1 MSEFTE
7 CLKESLAAL
16 YDQTGTA
23 ATIGSTSVT
32 GILSTI
38 TRKQAVELGGFD
50 LDLNSTFTIDVSA
63 ISSAPTIGSILLAN
77 SVSYRVASIDT
88 SIGSYVLG
96 LREV

>member
-16 YDQTGTA
+16 YEQTGTA

-50 LDLNSTFTIDVSA
+50 LDLNSTFTINVA
-63 ISSAPTIGSILLAN
+63 NLTTAPTIGSVLVAN
-77 SVSYRVASIDT
+77 SVSFRIVTLDT

-96 LREV
+96 LREF

>member
-7 CLKESLAAL
+7 ALKESLAVL

-38 TRKQAVELGGFD
+38 TRRESVELGGFD
-50 LDLNSTFTIDVSA
+50 LDLNSTFTIDVA
-63 ISSAPTIGSILLAN
+63 NLATAPTIGSILLAN

-88 SIGSYVLG
+88 SVGSYVLG
-96 LREV
+96 LREI

>member
-7 CLKESLAAL
+7 ALKRKSGRSLYSNWHSGHHWFYWRYWYPFNNHPQRNRGA
-16 YDQTGTA
+16 G
-23 ATIGSTSVT
+23 
-32 GILSTI
+32 
-38 TRKQAVELGGFD
+38 RFD

-77 SVSYRVASIDT
+77 SVSYRVSSIDT

>member
-7 CLKESLAAL
+7 CLKESLTAL

-50 LDLNSTFTIDVSA
+50 LDLNSTFTIDITA
-63 ISSAPTIGSILLAN
+63 ITTAPTIGSVIVAN
-77 SVSYRVASIDT
+77 SVSFRIVTLDT

-96 LREV
+96 LREF

>member
-16 YDQTGTA
+16 YEQTGTA

-50 LDLNSTFTIDVSA
+50 LDLNSTFTINVA
-63 ISSAPTIGSILLAN
+63 NLATAPTIGSVLVAN
-77 SVSYRVASIDT
+77 SVSFRIVTLDT

-96 LREV
+96 LREF

>member
-16 YDQTGTA
+16 YEQTGTA

-32 GILSTI
+32 GILSATN
-38 TRKQAVELGGFD
+38 RKENVDLGGFD
-50 LDLNSTFTIDVSA
+50 LDLNSTFTIDVGNLA
-63 ISSAPTIGSILLAN
+63 TAPTIGSILRAN

-88 SIGSYVLG
+88 SVGSYVLG

>member
-16 YDQTGTA
+16 YEQTGTA

-50 LDLNSTFTIDVSA
+50 LDLNSTFTIDIA
-63 ISSAPTIGSILLAN
+63 GIATAPTIGSVLVAN
-77 SVSYRVASIDT
+77 SVSFRIVTLDT

-96 LREV
+96 LREF

>member
-16 YDQTGTA
+16 YDQIGTA

-38 TRKQAVELGGFD
+38 TRKENVDLGGFD
-50 LDLNSTFTIDVSA
+50 LDLNSTFTIDVA
-63 ISSAPTIGSILLAN
+63 NLATAPTIGSVLLAN

-88 SIGSYVLG
+88 SVGSYVLG
-96 LREV
+96 LREF

>member
-7 CLKESLAAL
+7 ALKESLAAL

-23 ATIGSTSVT
+23 ATIGSNSVT

-38 TRKQAVELGGFD
+38 TRKENVDLGGYD
-50 LDLNSTFTIDVSA
+50 LDLNSTFTIDVA
-63 ISSAPTIGSILLAN
+63 NLATAPTIGSILLAN

-88 SIGSYVLG
+88 SVGSYVLG

>member
-16 YDQTGTA
+16 YEQTGTA

-50 LDLNSTFTIDVSA
+50 LDLNSTFTIDVA
-63 ISSAPTIGSILLAN
+63 NMATAPTIGSVLVAN
-77 SVSYRVASIDT
+77 SVSFRIVTLDT

-96 LREV
+96 LREF

>member
-23 ATIGSTSVT
+23 ATIGSTGVT
-32 GILSTI
+32 GILSAI
-38 TRKQAVELGGFD
+38 SRKENVDLGGFD
-50 LDLNSTFTIDVSA
+50 LDLNSTFTIDVA
-63 ISSAPTIGSILLAN
+63 NLATAPTIGSILLAN

-88 SIGSYVLG
+88 SVGSYVLG

>member
-50 LDLNSTFTIDVSA
+50 LDLNSTFTTDVA
-63 ISSAPTIGSILLAN
+63 NMANAPTIGSVLVAN
-77 SVSYRVASIDT
+77 SVSFRIVTLDT

-96 LREV
+96 LREF

>member
-7 CLKESLAAL
+7 ALKESLAAL
-16 YDQTGTA
+16 YSQTGTA
-23 ATIGSTSVT
+23 ATIGSTGVT

-38 TRKQAVELGGFD
+38 TRKETVELGGFD

-77 SVSYRVASIDT
+77 SVSYRVSSIDT

-96 LREV
+96 LREI

>member
-32 GILSTI
+32 GILSTV
-38 TRKQAVELGGFD
+38 TRKENVDLGGYD
-50 LDLNSTFTIDVSA
+50 LDLNSTFTIDVA
-63 ISSAPTIGSILLAN
+63 NLATAPTIGSILLTN

-88 SIGSYVLG
+88 SVGSYVLG

>member
-32 GILSTI
+32 GILSTT
-38 TRKQAVELGGFD
+38 TRNEAVELGGID
-50 LDLNSTFTIDVSA
+50 LDLNSTFTIDITGIA
-63 ISSAPTIGSILLAN
+63 TAPTIGSVLVAN
-77 SVSYRVASIDT
+77 SVSFRIVTLDT

-96 LREV
+96 LREF

>member
-50 LDLNSTFTIDVSA
+50 LDLNSTFTINVA
-63 ISSAPTIGSILLAN
+63 NMATAPTIGSVLVAN
-77 SVSYRVASIDT
+77 SVSFRIVTLDT

>member
-16 YDQTGTA
+16 YEQTGTA

-32 GILSTI
+32 GILSSI
-38 TRKQAVELGGFD
+38 NRKENVDLGGFD
-50 LDLNSTFTIDVSA
+50 LDLNSTFTIDVGNLA
-63 ISSAPTIGSILLAN
+63 TAPTIGSILRAN

-88 SIGSYVLG
+88 SVGSYVLG

>member
-38 TRKQAVELGGFD
+38 TRKEAVELGGFD
-50 LDLNSTFTIDVSA
+50 LDLNSTFTIDIA
-63 ISSAPTIGSILLAN
+63 GIATAPTIGSVLVAN
-77 SVSYRVASIDT
+77 SVSFRIVTLDT

-96 LREV
+96 LREF

>member
-38 TRKQAVELGGFD
+38 TRKENVELGGFD

-96 LREV
+96 LREI

>member
-7 CLKESLAAL
+7 ALKESLAAL
-16 YDQTGTA
+16 YTQTGTA

-32 GILSTI
+32 GILSTV
-38 TRKQAVELGGFD
+38 TRKENVDLGGFD
-50 LDLNSTFTIDVSA
+50 LDLNSTFTIDVSV

>member
-7 CLKESLAAL
+7 ALKESLAAL

-38 TRKQAVELGGFD
+38 TRKESVELGGFD
-50 LDLNSTFTIDVSA
+50 LDLNSTFTIDVA
-63 ISSAPTIGSILLAN
+63 NLTTAPTIGSILLAN

-88 SIGSYVLG
+88 SVGSYVLG
-96 LREV
+96 LREI

>member
-38 TRKQAVELGGFD
+38 TRKENVELGGFD

-77 SVSYRVASIDT
+77 SVSYRVSSIDT

>member
-7 CLKESLAAL
+7 CLKESLAVL
-16 YDQTGTA
+16 YEQTGTA

-32 GILSTI
+32 GILSSI
-38 TRKQAVELGGFD
+38 NRKENVDLGGFD
-50 LDLNSTFTIDVSA
+50 LDLNSTFTIDVGNLA
-63 ISSAPTIGSILLAN
+63 TAPTIGSILRAN

-88 SIGSYVLG
+88 SVGSYVLG

>member
-7 CLKESLAAL
+7 ALKESLAAL

-50 LDLNSTFTIDVSA
+50 LDLNSTFTIDVA
-63 ISSAPTIGSILLAN
+63 NMATAPTIGSVLVAN
-77 SVSYRVASIDT
+77 SVSFRIVTLDT

-96 LREV
+96 LREF